1 MIFLGLLISLLS
13 LVNVLRRVL
22 FLLYFFSKFKK
33 YLHFFRLDRARLN
46 CTRLCNVDVQLVVFY
61 ILLVGILA
69 ILSFLFGVIV
79 AFGSTNYLI
88 TESEV
93 VTGKSRTEALPY

>member
-1 MIFLGLLISLLS
+1 M
-13 LVNVLRRVL
+13 
-22 FLLYFFSKFKK
+22 LYFFSKFKK